1 MAMPKKSDEVMQEF
15 LERVSGGESVRSVVK
30 DPKMPGWSTVS
41 RRIASDPD
49 FEKQYRLALEFRGMM
64 LVDELDD
71 IKHNVQAGMIDP
83 AATRVAADILK
94 WQGARM
100 TPRIYG
106 DRQQIDVAPAQGGS
120 YLEALTKVNDAI
132 TNRRKEVLLE
142 ERETQPNTLHAH
154 EDKPKSS

>member
-1 MAMPKKSDEVMQEF
+1 
-15 LERVSGGESVRSVVK
+15 
-30 DPKMPGWSTVS
+30 
-41 RRIASDPD
+41 
-49 FEKQYRLALEFRGMM
+49 
-64 LVDELDD
+64 
-71 IKHNVQAGMIDP
+71 
-83 AATRVAADILK
+83 
-94 WQGARM
+94 M